1 MVKELEIEFRNLL
14 TKEEY
19 DTLIESFRVKEEDF
33 FEQTNY
39 YLDTANFRLK
49 ERHSALRIRQLD
61 TQYQLTLKTP
71 EARGLMETTQILG
84 EDQAS
89 AIISGANIPVGPVR
103 DTLKELGINHED
115 LQVFGSLKTI
125 RAEKDYKKGLLVF
138 DKNFYGSISD
148 FDLEYEVSDYDKG
161 KEVFDKLLK
170 EYQITNQPAKN
181 KVARFYHHV
190 YENNK

>member
-19 DTLIESFRVKEEDF
+19 DTLTENFRVKEEDF

-39 YLDTANFRLK
+39 YLDTADFGLK
-49 ERHSALRIRQLD
+49 ELHSALRIRQLES
-61 TQYQLTLKTP
+61 QYQLTLKTP
-71 EARGLMETTQILG
+71 ESRGLMETTQILG
-84 EDQAS
+84 ADQAT
-89 AIISGANIPVGPVR
+89 AIIAGANIPVGPVR
-103 DTLKELGINHED
+103 DTLKEIGINHED

-138 DKNFYGSISD
+138 DKNFYGTISD
-148 FDLEYEVSDYDKG
+148 FDLEYEVADYDKG
-161 KEVFDKLLK
+161 KEIFDKLLK
-170 EYQITNQPAKN
+170 EYQITNQPAEN

-190 YENNK
+190 YGDNE

>member
-19 DTLIESFRVKEEDF
+19 DRLIEDFRIKEDDF
-33 FEQTNY
+33 FEQTNF
-39 YLDTANFRLK
+39 YLDTADFGLK
-49 ERHSALRIRQLD
+49 ERNSALRIRQLE

-71 EARGLMETTQILG
+71 EARGLMETTQILAA
-84 EDQAS
+84 DQAS
-89 AIISGANIPVGPVR
+89 AITDGANIPVGPVR
-103 DTLKELGINHED
+103 DTLKEIGINHED

-161 KEVFDKLLK
+161 KEIFDKLLK
-170 EYQITNQPAKN
+170 EYQITNHPAEN
-181 KVARFYHHV
+181 KVARFYNHV
-190 YENNK
+190 YK

>member
-19 DTLIESFRVKEEDF
+19 DRLIEDFRIKEDDF
-33 FEQTNY
+33 FEQTNF
-39 YLDTANFRLK
+39 YLDTADFGLK
-49 ERHSALRIRQLD
+49 ERNSALRIRQLE

-71 EARGLMETTQILG
+71 EARGLMETTQILAA
-84 EDQAS
+84 DQAS
-89 AIISGANIPVGPVR
+89 AITDGANIPVGPVR
-103 DTLKELGINHED
+103 DTLKEIGINHED

-161 KEVFDKLLK
+161 KEIFDKLLK
-170 EYQITNQPAKN
+170 EYQITNHPAEN
-181 KVARFYHHV
+181 KVARFYNHV
-190 YENNK
+190 YKNND

>member
-39 YLDTANFRLK
+39 YLDTANLGLK

-170 EYQITNQPAKN
+170 EYQITNQPAEN

>member
-39 YLDTANFRLK
+39 YLDTANFGLK

-115 LQVFGSLKTI
+115 LQ
-125 RAEKDYKKGLLVF
+125 
-138 DKNFYGSISD
+138 
-148 FDLEYEVSDYDKG
+148 
-161 KEVFDKLLK
+161 
-170 EYQITNQPAKN
+170 
-181 KVARFYHHV
+181 
-190 YENNK
+190 

>member
-19 DTLIESFRVKEEDF
+19 DTLIESFHVKEDDF

-39 YLDTANFRLK
+39 YLDTTNFDLK
-49 ERHSALRIRQLD
+49 KCHSALRIRQLE

-84 EDQAS
+84 KDQAS
-89 AIISGANIPVGPVR
+89 AIIAGANIPVGPVR
-103 DTLKELGINHED
+103 DTLKELGINHEN

-148 FDLEYEVSDYDKG
+148 FDLEYEVADYDKG
-161 KEVFDKLLK
+161 KEIFDKLLK
-170 EYQITNQPAKN
+170 EYQITNQPAEN

>member
-19 DTLIESFRVKEEDF
+19 DRLIEDFRMKEDDF
-33 FEQTNY
+33 FEQTNF
-39 YLDTANFRLK
+39 YLDTADFGLK
-49 ERHSALRIRQLD
+49 ERNSALRIRKLE

-71 EARGLMETTQILG
+71 ESRGLMETTQILAA
-84 EDQAS
+84 DQAT
-89 AIISGANIPVGPVR
+89 AITSGANIPVGPVR
-103 DTLKELGINHED
+103 DTLKEIGINHED

-161 KEVFDKLLK
+161 KEIFDKLLR
-170 EYQITNQPAKN
+170 EYQITNHPAEN
-181 KVARFYHHV
+181 KVARFYNHI
-190 YENNK
+190 YKNND

>member
-19 DTLIESFRVKEEDF
+19 DRLVENFRVKEDDF

-39 YLDTANFRLK
+39 YLDTANFGLK
-49 ERHSALRIRQLD
+49 ERNSALRIRKVE

-84 EDQAS
+84 DDQAT
-89 AIISGANIPVGPVR
+89 AIISGANIPVGQVR
-103 DTLKELGINHED
+103 DMLKEIGINHED

-138 DKNFYGSISD
+138 DKNFYSSISD

-161 KEVFDKLLK
+161 KEIFDKLLK
-170 EYQITNQPAKN
+170 EYQITNHPAEN
-181 KVARFYHHV
+181 KVARFYNHI
-190 YENNK
+190 YGDNK

>member
-14 TKEEY
+14 TKEDY
-19 DTLIESFRVKEEDF
+19 DRLIEDFRIKEDDF
-33 FEQTNY
+33 FEQTNF
-39 YLDTANFRLK
+39 YLDTADFGLK
-49 ERHSALRIRQLD
+49 ERNSALRIRKLE

-71 EARGLMETTQILG
+71 EARGLMETTQILAA
-84 EDQAS
+84 DQAT
-89 AIISGANIPVGPVR
+89 AITDGANIPVGPVR
-103 DTLKELGINHED
+103 DTLKEIGINHED

-161 KEVFDKLLK
+161 KEIFDKLLK
-170 EYQITNQPAKN
+170 EYQITNHPAEN
-181 KVARFYHHV
+181 KVARFYNHV
-190 YENNK
+190 YKNND

>member
-19 DTLIESFRVKEEDF
+19 DRLIEDFRIKEDDF
-33 FEQTNY
+33 FEQTNF
-39 YLDTANFRLK
+39 YLDTADFGLK
-49 ERHSALRIRQLD
+49 ERNSALRIRQLE

-71 EARGLMETTQILG
+71 EARGLMETTQILAA
-84 EDQAS
+84 DQAS
-89 AIISGANIPVGPVR
+89 AITDGANIPVGPVR
-103 DTLKELGINHED
+103 DTLKEIGINHED

-148 FDLEYEVSDYDKG
+148 FDLEYEVSDYVKG
-161 KEVFDKLLK
+161 KEIFDKLLK
-170 EYQITNQPAKN
+170 EYQITNHPAEN
-181 KVARFYHHV
+181 KVARFYNHV
-190 YENNK
+190 YKNNN

>member
-19 DTLIESFRVKEEDF
+19 DTLIESFHVKEDDF

-39 YLDTANFRLK
+39 YLDTTNFDLK
-49 ERHSALRIRQLD
+49 KRHSALRIRQLE

-89 AIISGANIPVGPVR
+89 AIIAGANIPVGPVR
-103 DTLKELGINHED
+103 NTLKELGINHEN

-148 FDLEYEVSDYDKG
+148 FDLEYEVADYDKG
-161 KEVFDKLLK
+161 KEIFDKLLK
-170 EYQITNQPAKN
+170 EYQITNQPAEN

>member
-14 TKEEY
+14 TKDEY
-19 DTLIESFRVKEEDF
+19 DRLIEDFRIKEDDF
-33 FEQTNY
+33 FEQTNF
-39 YLDTANFRLK
+39 YLDTADFGLK
-49 ERHSALRIRQLD
+49 ERNSALRIRKLE

-71 EARGLMETTQILG
+71 EARGLMETTQILAA
-84 EDQAS
+84 DQAT
-89 AIISGANIPVGPVR
+89 AITDGANIPVGPVR
-103 DTLKELGINHED
+103 DTLKEIGINHED

-161 KEVFDKLLK
+161 KEIFDKLLK
-170 EYQITNQPAKN
+170 EYQITNHPAEN
-181 KVARFYHHV
+181 KVARFYNHV
-190 YENNK
+190 YKNNN

>member
-19 DTLIESFRVKEEDF
+19 DRLIEDFRIKEDDF
-33 FEQTNY
+33 FEQTNF
-39 YLDTANFRLK
+39 YLDTADFGLK
-49 ERHSALRIRQLD
+49 ERNSALRIRQLE

-71 EARGLMETTQILG
+71 EARGLMETTQILAA
-84 EDQAS
+84 DQAS
-89 AIISGANIPVGPVR
+89 AITDGANIPVGPVR
-103 DTLKELGINHED
+103 DTLKEIGINHED

-161 KEVFDKLLK
+161 KEIFDKLLK
-170 EYQITNQPAKN
+170 EYQITNHPAEN
-181 KVARFYHHV
+181 KVARFYNHV
-190 YENNK
+190 YKNN

>member
-19 DTLIESFRVKEEDF
+19 DRLIEDFRIKEDDF
-33 FEQTNY
+33 FEQTNF
-39 YLDTANFRLK
+39 YLDTADFGLK
-49 ERHSALRIRQLD
+49 ERNSALRIRKLE

-71 EARGLMETTQILG
+71 EARGLMETTQILAA
-84 EDQAS
+84 DQAT
-89 AIISGANIPVGPVR
+89 AITDGANIPVGPVR
-103 DTLKELGINHED
+103 DTLKEIGINHED

-161 KEVFDKLLK
+161 KEIFDKLLK
-170 EYQITNQPAKN
+170 EYQITNHPAEN
-181 KVARFYHHV
+181 KVARFYNHV
-190 YENNK
+190 YKNN

>member
-19 DTLIESFRVKEEDF
+19 DTLIENFRVKEDDF

-39 YLDTANFRLK
+39 YLDTANFVLK
-49 ERHSALRIRQLD
+49 ERHSALRIRQLE

-125 RAEKDYKKGLLVF
+125 RAEKHYKKGLLVF

-161 KEVFDKLLK
+161 KEIFDKLLK
-170 EYQITNQPAKN
+170 EYQITNQPAEN

>member
-19 DTLIESFRVKEEDF
+19 DRLIEDFRIKEDDF
-33 FEQTNY
+33 FEQTNF
-39 YLDTANFRLK
+39 YLDTADFGLK
-49 ERHSALRIRQLD
+49 ERNSALRIRQLE

-71 EARGLMETTQILG
+71 EARGLMETTQILAA
-84 EDQAS
+84 DQAT
-89 AIISGANIPVGPVR
+89 AITDGANIPVGPVR
-103 DTLKELGINHED
+103 DTLKEIGINHED

-148 FDLEYEVSDYDKG
+148 FDLEYEVSDYVKG
-161 KEVFDKLLK
+161 KEIFDKLLK
-170 EYQITNQPAKN
+170 EYQITNHPAEN
-181 KVARFYHHV
+181 KVARFYNHV
-190 YENNK
+190 YKNNN

>member
-19 DTLIESFRVKEEDF
+19 DRLIEDFRIKEDDF
-33 FEQTNY
+33 FEQTNF
-39 YLDTANFRLK
+39 YLDTADFGLK
-49 ERHSALRIRQLD
+49 ERNSALRIRKLE

-71 EARGLMETTQILG
+71 EARGLMETTQILAA
-84 EDQAS
+84 DQAT
-89 AIISGANIPVGPVR
+89 AITDGANIPVGPVR
-103 DTLKELGINHED
+103 DTLKEIGINHED

-161 KEVFDKLLK
+161 KEIFDKLLK
-170 EYQITNQPAKN
+170 EYQITNHPAEN
-181 KVARFYHHV
+181 KVARFYNHV
-190 YENNK
+190 YKNNN

>member
-19 DTLIESFRVKEEDF
+19 DRLIEDFRIKKDDF
-33 FEQTNY
+33 FEQTNF
-39 YLDTANFRLK
+39 YLDTADFGLK
-49 ERHSALRIRQLD
+49 ERNSALRIRKLE

-71 EARGLMETTQILG
+71 EARGLMETTQILAA
-84 EDQAS
+84 DQAT
-89 AIISGANIPVGPVR
+89 AITDGANIPVGPVR
-103 DTLKELGINHED
+103 DTLKEIGINHED

-161 KEVFDKLLK
+161 KEIFDKLLK
-170 EYQITNQPAKN
+170 EYQITNHPAEN
-181 KVARFYHHV
+181 KVARFYNHV
-190 YENNK
+190 YKNND

>member
-19 DTLIESFRVKEEDF
+19 DRLVENFRVKEDDF

-39 YLDTANFRLK
+39 YLDTANFGLK
-49 ERHSALRIRQLD
+49 ERNSALRIRKVE

-84 EDQAS
+84 DDQAT
-89 AIISGANIPVGPVR
+89 AIISGANIPVGQVR
-103 DTLKELGINHED
+103 DMLIEIGINHED

-138 DKNFYGSISD
+138 DKNFYSSISD

-161 KEVFDKLLK
+161 KEIFDKLLK
-170 EYQITNQPAKN
+170 EYQITNHPAEN
-181 KVARFYHHV
+181 KVARFYNHI
-190 YENNK
+190 YGDNK

>member
-19 DTLIESFRVKEEDF
+19 DTLIESFHVKEDDF

-39 YLDTANFRLK
+39 YLDTTNFDLK
-49 ERHSALRIRQLD
+49 KRHSALRIRQLEI
-61 TQYQLTLKTP
+61 QYQLTLKTP

-84 EDQAS
+84 KDQAS
-89 AIISGANIPVGPVR
+89 AIIAGANIPVGPVR
-103 DTLKELGINHED
+103 DTLKELGINHEN

-148 FDLEYEVSDYDKG
+148 FDLEYEVADYDKG
-161 KEVFDKLLK
+161 KEIFDKLLK
-170 EYQITNQPAKN
+170 EYQITNQPAEN

>member
-19 DTLIESFRVKEEDF
+19 DRLIEDFRIKEADF
-33 FEQTNY
+33 FEQTNF
-39 YLDTANFRLK
+39 YLDTADFGLK
-49 ERHSALRIRQLD
+49 ERNSALRIRQLE

-71 EARGLMETTQILG
+71 EARGLMETTQILAA
-84 EDQAS
+84 DQAS
-89 AIISGANIPVGPVR
+89 AITDGANIPVGPVR
-103 DTLKELGINHED
+103 DTLKEIGINHED

-161 KEVFDKLLK
+161 KEIFDKLLK
-170 EYQITNQPAKN
+170 EYQITNHPAEN
-181 KVARFYHHV
+181 KVARFYNHV
-190 YENNK
+190 YKNND

>member
-19 DTLIESFRVKEEDF
+19 DTLTENFRVKEEDF

-39 YLDTANFRLK
+39 YLDTADFGLK
-49 ERHSALRIRQLD
+49 ERHSALRIRQLES
-61 TQYQLTLKTP
+61 QYQLTLKTP
-71 EARGLMETTQILG
+71 ESRGLMETTQILG
-84 EDQAS
+84 ADQAT
-89 AIISGANIPVGPVR
+89 AIIAGANIPVGPVR
-103 DTLKELGINHED
+103 DTLKEIGINHED

-138 DKNFYGSISD
+138 DKNFYGTISD
-148 FDLEYEVSDYDKG
+148 FDLEYEVADYDKG
-161 KEVFDKLLK
+161 KEIFDKLLK
-170 EYQITNQPAKN
+170 EYQIPNQPAEN

-190 YENNK
+190 YGDNE

>member
-19 DTLIESFRVKEEDF
+19 DTLIGSFRVKEEDF

-39 YLDTANFRLK
+39 YSDTANFGLK

-115 LQVFGSLKTI
+115 LQIFGSLKTI

-138 DKNFYGSISD
+138 DKNFYGSRSD
-148 FDLEYEVSDYDKG
+148 FDLDYEVSDYDKG

-170 EYQITNQPAKN
+170 EYQITNQPAEN

>member
-39 YLDTANFRLK
+39 YLGTANFGLK

-115 LQVFGSLKTI
+115 LQIFGSLKTI

-170 EYQITNQPAKN
+170 EYQITNQPAEN

>member
-19 DTLIESFRVKEEDF
+19 DRLIEDFRIKEDDF
-33 FEQTNY
+33 FEQTNF
-39 YLDTANFRLK
+39 YLDTADFGLK
-49 ERHSALRIRQLD
+49 ERNSALRIRQLE

-71 EARGLMETTQILG
+71 EARGLMETTQILAA
-84 EDQAS
+84 DQAT
-89 AIISGANIPVGPVR
+89 AITDGANIPVGPVR
-103 DTLKELGINHED
+103 DTLKEIGINHED
-115 LQVFGSLKTI
+115 VQVFGSLKTI

-161 KEVFDKLLK
+161 KEIFDKLLK
-170 EYQITNQPAKN
+170 EYQITNHPAEN
-181 KVARFYHHV
+181 KVARFYNHV
-190 YENNK
+190 YKNNN

>member
-39 YLDTANFRLK
+39 YLDTANFGLK
-49 ERHSALRIRQLD
+49 ERHSALRIRQLE

-161 KEVFDKLLK
+161 K
-170 EYQITNQPAKN
+170 
-181 KVARFYHHV
+181 
-190 YENNK
+190 

>member
-19 DTLIESFRVKEEDF
+19 DTLIESFHVKEDDF

-39 YLDTANFRLK
+39 YLDTTNFDLK
-49 ERHSALRIRQLD
+49 ERHSALRIRQLEN
-61 TQYQLTLKTP
+61 QYQLTLKTP

-84 EDQAS
+84 KDQAS
-89 AIISGANIPVGPVR
+89 AIIAGANIPVGPVR
-103 DTLKELGINHED
+103 DTLKELGINHEN

-148 FDLEYEVSDYDKG
+148 FDLEYEVADYDKG
-161 KEVFDKLLK
+161 KEIFDKLLK
-170 EYQITNQPAKN
+170 EYQITNQPAEN

>member
-19 DTLIESFRVKEEDF
+19 DRLIEDFRIKEDDF
-33 FEQTNY
+33 FEQTNF
-39 YLDTANFRLK
+39 YLDTADFGLK
-49 ERHSALRIRQLD
+49 ERNSALRIRQLE

-71 EARGLMETTQILG
+71 EARGLMETTQILAA
-84 EDQAS
+84 DQAT
-89 AIISGANIPVGPVR
+89 AIIDGANIPVGPVR
-103 DTLKELGINHED
+103 DTLKEIGINHED

-161 KEVFDKLLK
+161 KEIFDKLLK
-170 EYQITNQPAKN
+170 EYQITNHPAEN
-181 KVARFYHHV
+181 KVARFYNHI
-190 YENNK
+190 YKNND

>member
-19 DTLIESFRVKEEDF
+19 DTLIESFRVKEDDF

-39 YLDTANFRLK
+39 YLDTANFGLK
-49 ERHSALRIRQLD
+49 ELHSALRIRQLE

-125 RAEKDYKKGLLVF
+125 RAEKDYKKGLLIF

-148 FDLEYEVSDYDKG
+148 FDLEYEVADYDKG
-161 KEVFDKLLK
+161 KEIFDKLLK
-170 EYQITNQPAKN
+170 EYQITNQPAEN

>member
-39 YLDTANFRLK
+39 YLDTANFGLK
-49 ERHSALRIRQLD
+49 ERHSALRIRQLE

-84 EDQAS
+84 EDQVS

-170 EYQITNQPAKN
+170 EYQITNQPAEN

>member
-19 DTLIESFRVKEEDF
+19 DRLIEDFRIKEDDF
-33 FEQTNY
+33 FEQTNF
-39 YLDTANFRLK
+39 YLDTVDFGLK
-49 ERHSALRIRQLD
+49 ERNSALRIRKLE

-71 EARGLMETTQILG
+71 EARGLMETTQILAA
-84 EDQAS
+84 DQAT
-89 AIISGANIPVGPVR
+89 AITDGANIPVGPVR
-103 DTLKELGINHED
+103 DTLKEIGINHED

-161 KEVFDKLLK
+161 KEIFDKLLK
-170 EYQITNQPAKN
+170 EYQITNHPAEN
-181 KVARFYHHV
+181 KVARFYNHV
-190 YENNK
+190 YKNNN